1 MSIKPG
7 RIVPSGIFITRAPFT
22 WIELSDP
29 ILVIFPF
36 CMSTSCSPSRKV
48 VPSKI
53 APALI
58 IRACALF
65 SYLFDVRGL
74 VEVGVLG
81 GVLSPWAS
89 TLKLNCS
96 KNMPDIRHMIFC
108 LKGIVFKIF
117 PFFLN

>member
-1 MSIKPG
+1 VLIG
-7 RIVPSGIFITRAPFT
+7 
-22 WIELSDP
+22 P

-36 CMSTSCSPSRKV
+36 CMSMSCSPSIKV

-58 IRACALF
+58 IRAGALF

-81 GVLSPWAS
+81 VVPSPWAS

-96 KNMPDIRHMIFC
+96 KNMPDIRHLIFR
-108 LKGIVFKIF
+108 LKCIVFKVF
-117 PFFLN
+117 PFLN